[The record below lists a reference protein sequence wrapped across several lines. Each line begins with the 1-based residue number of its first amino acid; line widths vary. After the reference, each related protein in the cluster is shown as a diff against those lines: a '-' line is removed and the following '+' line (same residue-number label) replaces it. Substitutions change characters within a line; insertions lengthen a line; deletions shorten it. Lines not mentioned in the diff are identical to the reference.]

1 LPFDREAISRLG
13 SARFARLGVMN
24 AEGERGACAGL
35 AQAGARERV
44 PRAPAVTRLQFR
56 NTSRVLALALGAAVL
71 AAGARA
77 EVVER
82 IPAVVDG
89 RPVLQSDVL
98 LLAAVRGLAPDKAL
112 EAVIDERL
120 MYAEASR
127 AAQAAATAAE
137 EEKAVARLYEER
149 PELRGAVLDA
159 DLRRLVRR
167 QLTIVKYVEFR
178 FRPQVRVTPEELEQ
192 AYAAEHD
199 GEEEAPPLAAV
210 APALE
215 EKLARKALD
224 ERLETWVRD
233 LRAGADVRYN
243 R

>member
-1 LPFDREAISRLG
+1 MRSSQKTAVLG
-13 SARFARLGVMN
+13 ALV
-24 AEGERGACAGL
+24 GA
-35 AQAGARERV
+35 
-44 PRAPAVTRLQFR
+44 
-56 NTSRVLALALGAAVL
+56 SVLAGPL
-71 AAGARA
+71 RA

-89 RPVLQSDVL
+89 RPVLQSDVVL
-98 LLAAVRGLAPDKAL
+98 LGIVRGLTPEMAL

-120 MYAEASR
+120 MYGEAAR
-127 AAQAAATAAE
+127 AAQAAPTDAD
-137 EEKAVARLYEER
+137 EEKAVTRLYEER
-149 PELRGAVLDA
+149 PDLRARVLEA

-178 FRPQVRVTPEELEQ
+178 FRPQVRVTPEEIEE
-192 AYAAEHD
+192 AYAAEHE
-199 GEEEAPPLAAV
+199 GKEGAPPLAAV

-224 ERLETWVRD
+224 ERLETWVRE
-233 LRAGADVRYN
+233 LRSAAEIRYN

>member
-1 LPFDREAISRLG
+1 MPSSRKT
-13 SARFARLGVMN
+13 AAVV
-24 AEGERGACAGL
+24 GALVGASVL
-35 AQAGARERV
+35 AGA
-44 PRAPAVTRLQFR
+44 L
-56 NTSRVLALALGAAVL
+56 
-71 AAGARA
+71 RA

-98 LLAAVRGLAPDKAL
+98 LLGIVRGLTPEMAL

-120 MYAEASR
+120 MYGEAAR
-127 AAQAAATAAE
+127 AAQAASTAAD

-149 PELRGAVLDA
+149 PELRARVLDA

-178 FRPQVRVTPEELEQ
+178 FRPQVRVTPEEMEE
-192 AYAAEHD
+192 AYAAEHGGKED
-199 GEEEAPPLAAV
+199 APPLAAV

-224 ERLETWVRD
+224 ERLETWVRE
-233 LRAGADVRYN
+233 LRSAAEIRYN

>member
-1 LPFDREAISRLG
+1 MRSSR
-13 SARFARLGVMN
+13 VV
-24 AEGERGACAGL
+24 GL
-35 AQAGARERV
+35 ALT
-44 PRAPAVTRLQFR
+44 AV
-56 NTSRVLALALGAAVL
+56 VL
-71 AAGARA
+71 AAAARA
-77 EVVER
+77 DVVER
-82 IPAVVDG
+82 IAAVVDG

-98 LLAAVRGLAPDKAL
+98 LLAHVRGLAPDMAL
-112 EAVIDERL
+112 EAVIEERL

-127 AAQAAATAAE
+127 AAQAAATPAE

-149 PELRGAVLDA
+149 PDLREAVPEA
-159 DLRRLVRR
+159 DLRRLVKR

-192 AYAAEHD
+192 AYAEEHE
-199 GEEEAPPLAAV
+199 GEAEAPPLAAV

-215 EKLARKALD
+215 EKLTRKALD

-233 LRAGADVRYN
+233 LRAGAEIRYN